1 MKPNHGGRA
10 SPQREQLILVKSTC
24 VPIEPHL
31 ALLLKAPPGA
41 ACAHS
46 FAILSRVNYRKIGIA
61 GRIGTN
67 LHEIGLSRLLLNYIN
82 FILTLHSP

>member
-1 MKPNHGGRA
+1 MQIKCDLLVTCMKPNHGGRA

-31 ALLLKAPPGA
+31 ASLKRPPALTHSTCFIAQSAPGA

-46 FAILSRVNYRKIGIA
+46 F
-61 GRIGTN
+61 T
-67 LHEIGLSRLLLNYIN
+67 IGLY
-82 FILTLHSP
+82 